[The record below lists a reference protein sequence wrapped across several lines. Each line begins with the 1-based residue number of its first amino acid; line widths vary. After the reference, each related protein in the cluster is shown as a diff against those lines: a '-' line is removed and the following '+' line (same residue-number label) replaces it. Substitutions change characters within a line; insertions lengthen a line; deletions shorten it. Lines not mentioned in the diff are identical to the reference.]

1 MGSVEVASRWRAVV
15 RWIARIAVIAS
26 IVPTALLSVAYS
38 TGAISTWWI
47 ELLQYVPYPTH
58 LVPAV
63 IALGLSF
70 TLRWPWRLVAL
81 ISVGLVA
88 TVIMG
93 LVLGHPDT
101 GSSPVRMMTY
111 NAKAYRALYRPDG
124 IEALARE
131 IASHHPD
138 ILVMQDSGDLTE
150 ARRLLPDYAASIFA
164 GRNVFAESQY
174 IVVTRYPLRD
184 CKLSDFSYRDRRADY
199 VHCIVTIDGQDV
211 DLYTAHL
218 LSPRRGLN
226 AARYERAEGVDDW
239 QQNFADR
246 LTQSR
251 KLAAD
256 IATRTRPMILAGD
269 LNASEPSPVIR
280 TLLATGL
287 RDAFSSAGRGYGY
300 THGHALRFGFSFLR
314 IDHILVSPEIGVAD
328 AFPGGWQAS
337 EHRPVI
343 ADLLLKRAR

>member
-63 IALGLSF
+63 VALGLSF
-70 TLRWPWRLVAL
+70 TLRWPWRVVAL
-81 ISVGLVA
+81 ISVGLVV

-111 NAKAYRALYRPDG
+111 NAKALHALERPHG
-124 IEALARE
+124 IEGVEQE
-131 IASHHPD
+131 IASQHPD
-138 ILVMQDSGDLTE
+138 ILVMQDSGELTE
-150 ARRLLPDYAASIFA
+150 ARLQHPELGASIFH
-164 GRNVFAESQY
+164 GRNIFAQSQY
-174 IVVTRYPLRD
+174 IVATRFPLRD
-184 CKLSDFSYRDRRADY
+184 CGLHDMSFRNHHSDY
-199 VHCIVTIDGQDV
+199 VHCIVTVDGQDI

-218 LSPRRGLN
+218 VSPRRGLN
-226 AARYERAEGVDDW
+226 AARYERVDGVDDW

-246 LTQSR
+246 LEQSR

-256 IATRTRPMILAGD
+256 IATHSLPMIVAGD

-280 TLLATGL
+280 MLLATGV
-287 RDAFSSAGRGYGY
+287 RDAFSSAGWGYGY
-300 THGHALRFGFSFLR
+300 TLGHALRLGFSFLR
-314 IDHILVSPEIGVAD
+314 IDHVLVSPEIGVAD
-328 AFPGGWQAS
+328 AFPGGRQAS

-343 ADLLLKRAR
+343 ADLLLKRSK

>member
-1 MGSVEVASRWRAVV
+1 M
-15 RWIARIAVIAS
+15 IARIAVIAS
-26 IVPTALLSVAYS
+26 IVPTTLLSIAYS
-38 TGAISTWWI
+38 SGAISTWWI
-47 ELLQYVPYPTH
+47 ELLQYVPYPAH
-58 LVPAV
+58 LVPAL

-70 TLRWPWRLVAL
+70 TLGWRWRAVAL
-81 ISVGLVA
+81 LSVGLIA

-93 LVLGHPDT
+93 LVLGHADS

-111 NAKAYRALYRPDG
+111 NAKAYHALWRPQG
-124 IEALARE
+124 IENLEQE

-150 ARRLLPDYAASIFA
+150 ARVQHPELGASIFE
-164 GRNVFAESQY
+164 GRHVFAQSQY
-174 IVVTRYPLRD
+174 IVATRFPLRD
-184 CKLSDFSYRDRRADY
+184 CALHDMSYRNRHGDY
-199 VHCIVTIDGQDV
+199 VHCIVTVDGRDI

-218 LSPRRGLN
+218 ISPRRGLN
-226 AARYERAEGVDDW
+226 AARYERVDGVDDW

-246 LTQSR
+246 LEQSH

-256 IATRTRPMILAGD
+256 IAARGRPMILAGD

-287 RDAFSSAGRGYGY
+287 RDAFSSAGWGYGY
-300 THGHALRFGFSFLR
+300 TLGHALRLGFSFLR
-314 IDHILVSPEIGVAD
+314 IDHVLVSPEIGVAD
-328 AFPGGWQAS
+328 AFPGGKQAS

-343 ADLLLKRAR
+343 ADLLLERSK